1 MNSIRIRFTR
11 GEEVK
16 FISHLDLMK
25 VFERAIRRSGLPL
38 AYSQGFNPHPQ
49 MVFGMPLS
57 VGMTGSGEYADFEL
71 VSETE
76 PEVFAKRLNDA
87 LPEAIRVTAA
97 GIKTTRTNIMASIAG
112 ADYIMELFVREELPP
127 EEAVKNFNGMMQ
139 RDTIP
144 VIKESKGKDGRDTFK
159 ETDIK
164 PLVISAALEAM
175 QDIRPGYG
183 DFKSTFILKARF
195 RAGNTANLRPDL
207 FIKALSEQAGI
218 PVAASRVHRSALYSD
233 LNGKMTDPL
242 DPAVLA

>member
-1 MNSIRIRFTR
+1 MNSIRIRFSR

-71 VSETE
+71 VSEVV
-76 PEVFAKRLNDA
+76 PEMFVKRLNEA

-97 GIKTTRTNIMASIAG
+97 AAKKTKSNIMASIAG
-112 ADYIMELFVREELPP
+112 ADYIMELYVREQLPAK
-127 EEAVKNFNGMMQ
+127 EAIKSFNGMMQ

-144 VIKESKGKDGRDTFK
+144 VIKESKGKEGRDTFK

-164 PLVISAALEAM
+164 PLIISVSLEAM
-175 QDIRPGYG
+175 QETRPGYE
-183 DFKSTFILKARF
+183 DFKTALIAKARF
-195 RAGNTANLRPDL
+195 RAGNAANLRPDL

-218 PVAASRVHRSALYSD
+218 PVAASRVHRSALYTE

-242 DPAVLA
+242 DPAILL

>member
-1 MNSIRIRFTR
+1 MNSIRIRFSR

-71 VSETE
+71 VSDVV
-76 PEVFAKRLNDA
+76 PEMFVKRLNEA

-97 GIKTTRTNIMASIAG
+97 AAKKTKSNIMASITG
-112 ADYIMELFVREELPP
+112 ADYIMELYVREQLPA
-127 EEAVKNFNGMMQ
+127 EEAIKSFNGMMQ
-139 RDTIP
+139 RDAIP
-144 VIKESKGKDGRDTFK
+144 VIKESKGKEGRDTFK

-164 PLVISAALEAM
+164 PLIISVSLEAM
-175 QDIRPGYG
+175 QDTRPGYE
-183 DFKSTFILKARF
+183 DFKTALIVKARF
-195 RAGNTANLRPDL
+195 RAGNAANLRPDL

-218 PVAASRVHRSALYSD
+218 PVAASRVHRSALYTE

-242 DPAVLA
+242 DPAILL

>member
-25 VFERAIRRSGLPL
+25 VFERAIRRSGLPMS
-38 AYSQGFNPHPQ
+38 YSQGFNPHPQ

-71 VSETE
+71 VSEAK
-76 PEVFAKRLNDA
+76 PEMFVKRLNEA

-97 GIKTTRTNIMASIAG
+97 GIKNTKSNIMASITG
-112 ADYIMELFVREELPP
+112 ADYIMELFVREELQP
-127 EEAVKNFNGMMQ
+127 EAALRSFNNMMKQ
-139 RDTIP
+139 DAIP

-164 PLVISAALEAM
+164 PLIISASFEAM
-175 QDIRPGYG
+175 QDMHPGYE
-183 DFKSTFILKARF
+183 DFKTAFILKARF
-195 RAGNTANLRPDL
+195 RAGNAANLRPDL

-218 PVAASRVHRSALYSD
+218 PVAASRVHRSALYVD
-233 LNGKMTDPL
+233 FNGVMTDPL
-242 DPAVLA
+242 DPAILA